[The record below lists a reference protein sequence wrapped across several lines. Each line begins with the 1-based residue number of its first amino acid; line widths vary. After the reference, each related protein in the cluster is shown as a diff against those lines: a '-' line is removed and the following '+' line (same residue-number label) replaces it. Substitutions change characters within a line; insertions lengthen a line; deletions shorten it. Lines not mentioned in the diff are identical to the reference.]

1 MWKTSALSVA
11 LVLSCEPLA
20 SAEHLGTYGETFG
33 ISEED
38 LLAQIKRRL
47 THMRESGELTRL
59 EHEFADRAKAKIRRP
74 VPVMGITHTAEPRA
88 WAYDPSW
95 TAPED
100 IRDTEGRLVIAP
112 GQPVNPLVFYDQEGL
127 IKTKFGI
134 RAVPAKVS
142 QSGRQLQV
150 EEVLP

>member
-47 THMRESGELTRL
+47 THMRESGDVTRIELEL
-59 EHEFADRAKAKIRRP
+59 ANQAKAKIRRL
-74 VPVMGITHTAEPRA
+74 VAVMGITHTAEPRA
-88 WAYDPSW
+88 
-95 TAPED
+95 
-100 IRDTEGRLVIAP
+100 
-112 GQPVNPLVFYDQEGL
+112 
-127 IKTKFGI
+127 
-134 RAVPAKVS
+134 
-142 QSGRQLQV
+142 
-150 EEVLP
+150 